1 MSPRDSR
8 YLDTSYQEMLED
20 YFLNIIDENP
30 QLRME
35 DVIRD
40 KSLDD
45 DWIKSQQEELK
56 QEEIQ
61 RLFKSNP
68 KMNVINDKDFE
79 VVEKDSV

>member
-1 MSPRDSR
+1 LSPRDSR

>member
-1 MSPRDSR
+1 
-8 YLDTSYQEMLED
+8 MLED

>member
-1 MSPRDSR
+1 
-8 YLDTSYQEMLED
+8 MLED

-61 RLFKSNP
+61 RLFKSKP